1 VIQGVRPNWRA
12 SGSDTP
18 GPVLDRS
25 GETRFTAGID
35 QSANSPQSA
44 DAAVRAARPG
54 GEYFAA
60 PEPGPQRRYEA
71 LRAYLLD
78 GEPAAAVA
86 ARFGYTTAGLYSAVR
101 DFRAD
106 RQGARDFFTE
116 ARPGPRTAPGKDA
129 ARVRIIALRAQGYS
143 IDEIGAVLAREGIA
157 LNRTGINEVITEAG
171 LPRIWRRPDAARGGP
186 RREDLPRARALEAK
200 DYPDLTGAL
209 ADGLSGERPTRLAG
223 LLLALPDLLALDLP
237 ALVAAAG
244 YPGTRDIPAIGYLLS
259 LLALKLTGTRRVSH
273 VHDMAADPAAAL
285 FTGLTALPKTTA
297 LTSYSYRLEHARQAA
312 FLTALDKAAVR
323 VGLATGEVV
332 NLDFHAVMH
341 WGQDPALEKHYV
353 PSRSQRTRSVLTF
366 FAEDAMSHALLYA
379 NADLSKATQAG
390 EVMAF
395 VDHWRAV
402 TGHDPDLLVM
412 DSKVTTQDQLGALTE
427 RGIAFITL
435 RARTPKLTAALH
447 ALPAK
452 AWTSMTVARAGGT
465 TRTVRVIDD
474 PAVKLTRY
482 PATVRQLAVAGLGH
496 DEPTLLITNR
506 DTLPAKQVIETYSR
520 RMNIEQR
527 LAEAIR
533 SFGLDSLAGAVPLNV
548 DLDVVL
554 SVLAHTVCAALRR
567 RLPGYATATPD
578 TLQRRFLT
586 TGGHILMRRNQIT
599 VRLDRRAYSPVL
611 RQADLPKKITIP
623 WLDDRTLHYEYA

>member
-1 VIQGVRPNWRA
+1 LT
-12 SGSDTP
+12 S
-18 GPVLDRS
+18 
-25 GETRFTAGID
+25 GID
-35 QSANSPQSA
+35 QSANAPHPA
-44 DAAVRAARPG
+44 RAG
-54 GEYFAA
+54 GEYFTA
-60 PEPGPQRRYEA
+60 PASGPHRRYEA

-78 GEPAAAVA
+78 GQPAAAVA
-86 ARFGYTTAGLYSAVR
+86 ARFGYTTAGLHSAVA
-101 DFRAD
+101 DFRA
-106 RQGARDFFTE
+106 GAHDFFTDS
-116 ARPGPRTAPGKDA
+116 RPGPRTAPGKDA
-129 ARVRIIALRAQGYS
+129 ARARIIELRAEGHS
-143 IDEIGAVLAREGIA
+143 IDEIAAVLAREQIP
-157 LNRTGINEVITEAG
+157 LNRTGINEVIAEAG
-171 LPRIWRRPDAARGGP
+171 LPRIWRRPEALRGGP
-186 RREDLPRARALEAK
+186 RRDDVPRARALE
-200 DYPDLTGAL
+200 PVEVTELP
-209 ADGLSGERPTRLAG
+209 ADAPTRMAG
-223 LLLALPDLLALDLP
+223 LLLALPDLLELDLP

-244 YPGTRDIPAIGYLLS
+244 YPGTRDIPAVSYLLS

-273 VHDMAADPAAAL
+273 VHDLAADPGAAL

-297 LTSYSYRLEHARQAA
+297 LTTYSYRLQHAKQKA
-312 FLTALDKAAVR
+312 FLTALDAATITA
-323 VGLATGEVV
+323 GLATGEVV

-341 WGQDPALEKHYV
+341 WGADPALEKHYV

-366 FAEDAMSHALLYA
+366 FAEDATSHALLYA
-379 NADLSKATQAG
+379 NADLSKASQAG

-395 VDHWRAV
+395 ADHWRSV

-412 DSKVTTQDQLGALTE
+412 DSKVTTQDQLWALTE
-427 RGIAFITL
+427 RGIGFITL

-452 AWTSMTVARAGGT
+452 AWTPMTVARAGGA

-474 PAVKLTRY
+474 PAAKLSKY
-482 PATVRQLAVAGLGH
+482 PGTLRQLAVAGLGH

-506 DTLPAKQVIETYSR
+506 ELVPAKQVIETYSR

-578 TLQRRFLT
+578 TLQRRFLST
-586 TGGHILMRRNQIT
+586 SGHILNRRNDTI
-599 VRLDRRAYSPVL
+599 VRIDRRTYSPVL
-611 RQADLPKKITIP
+611 RQADLPDTINIP
-623 WLDDRTLHYEYA
+623 WLGGRTLRYEYA

>member
-1 VIQGVRPNWRA
+1 LTVA
-12 SGSDTP
+12 
-18 GPVLDRS
+18 
-25 GETRFTAGID
+25 ID
-35 QSANSPQSA
+35 QSANAPQP
-44 DAAVRAARPG
+44 DGLAVQAARPG
-54 GEYFAA
+54 GEFFTTPAT
-60 PEPGPQRRYEA
+60 GQQRRYEA

-78 GEPAAAVA
+78 GQPAAEVA

-101 DFRAD
+101 DFRANRD
-106 RQGARDFFTE
+106 GARDFFTE
-116 ARPGPRTAPGKDA
+116 PRPGPKHAPGKDA
-129 ARVRIIALRAQGYS
+129 ARERIIALRTEGYS
-143 IDEIGAVLAREGIA
+143 IDEIGTVLAREGIA

-186 RREDLPRARALEAK
+186 LRDVLPRARALEAT
-200 DYPDLTGAL
+200 DYPDLTRGVT
-209 ADGLSGERPTRLAG
+209 SRLAG
-223 LLLALPDLLALDLP
+223 LLLAVPDLLALDLP
-237 ALVAAAG
+237 ALIAAAG
-244 YPGTRDIPAIGYLLS
+244 YPGTRDIPAVGYLLS
-259 LLALKLTGTRRVSH
+259 LLALKLSGTRRVSH
-273 VHDMAADPAAAL
+273 VHQVAADPAAAL

-297 LTSYSYRLEHARQAA
+297 LTSYSYRLEHARQAT
-312 FLTALDKAAVR
+312 FLTALDKAAIR
-323 VGLATGEVV
+323 LGLATGEVV
-332 NLDFHAVMH
+332 NLDFHAIMH

-366 FAEDAMSHALLYA
+366 FAEDADSHALLYA
-379 NADLSKATQAG
+379 NADTSKATQAG

-395 VDHWRAV
+395 VDHWHTT

-412 DSKVTTQDQLGALTE
+412 DSKVTTQDQLAALTE
-427 RGIAFITL
+427 RGIGFITL

-474 PAVKLTRY
+474 PAAQLSTY
-482 PATVRQLAVAGLGH
+482 PGTLRQLAVAGLGH

-506 DTLPAKQVIETYSR
+506 DQVPAKQVIETYSR

-533 SFGLDSLAGAVPLNV
+533 SFGLDAQAGAVPLNI

-586 TGGHILMRRNQIT
+586 TGGHIMARGNQIV

-611 RQADLPKKITIP
+611 RQADLPTTVTVP
-623 WLDDRTLHYEYA
+623 WLDGRTLRYEYP